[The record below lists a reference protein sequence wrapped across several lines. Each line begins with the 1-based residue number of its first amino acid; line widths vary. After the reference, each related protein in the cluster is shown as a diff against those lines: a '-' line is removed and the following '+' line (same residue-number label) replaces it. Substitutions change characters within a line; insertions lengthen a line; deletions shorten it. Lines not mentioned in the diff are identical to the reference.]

1 MATVSR
7 EPDPGGQTRVL
18 VIDDHPIVREGLVQ
32 IICREPDLMVCAQA
46 SNAAE
51 ALRAL
56 QSSCP
61 DVVILDLTLNGSS
74 GLGLLKDIRARW
86 ANLPVLV
93 LSMHNEMLYAERVL
107 RAGAQGYIMK
117 QERPEELVIA
127 IRRVLAGRVYLSE
140 AMANRLL
147 QHITGGHSS
156 DGRSPLDRLTDREF
170 EVFEMIGQGLGTRA
184 IAERLH
190 LSVKTV
196 ESHREHTKAK
206 LGLES
211 GHELTLCA
219 IRWAHDESMN
229 APRRERWGA
238 ES

>member
-1 MATVSR
+1 MATVSHGT
-7 EPDPGGQTRVL
+7 EQGGRTRVL

-32 IICREPDLMVCAQA
+32 IICREPDLTVCAQA

-51 ALRAL
+51 ALHALRA
-56 QSSCP
+56 SCP

-117 QERPEELVIA
+117 QEGPEELVTA

-140 AMANRLL
+140 AMTHRLL
-147 QHITGGHSS
+147 QHIARGDSS
-156 DGRSPLDRLTDREF
+156 DGQSPLDRLTDREF

-190 LSVKTV
+190 LSVKTI
-196 ESHREHTKAK
+196 ESHRESTKAK
-206 LGLES
+206 LGLEN

-219 IRWAHDESMN
+219 IRWAHDETMN
-229 APRRERWGA
+229 APRRERGRA
-238 ES
+238 ET